1 MPKMSPIKFA
11 ALVAA
16 AAISA
21 SAMADEAFPTR
32 PVKIVVPYAPGG
44 LPDTVAR
51 VISEQMQL
59 DLKQP
64 VIVDNKPGG
73 GGSSAVTVL
82 RQSPA
87 DGYTILIADGPLLAV
102 SPIIISNLTYDVNRD
117 LDPVSLIGVAPLFL
131 AANASVPFNNM
142 KEFIDYARK
151 NPGRLNYGSS
161 GIGSI
166 HHLTAEAMN
175 HALGLKIGHVPYK
188 GSSASVPA
196 MIGNQVDITFASP
209 PSLMGFVKNGRAKI
223 LATNTLQRSELEPDV
238 PAISEYAK
246 GFNFGFTVVA
256 MARKG
261 TPEAIRVRLSDSIKK
276 AIADPATK
284 EKLVK
289 AGVEA
294 IAGGPKELE
303 KEFQAETKRVVQAA
317 KLADLKPN

>member
-32 PVKIVVPYAPGG
+32 PIKIVVPYAPGG

-82 RQSPA
+82 KQSPA
-87 DGYTILIADGPLLAV
+87 DGYTVLIADGPLLAV

-261 TPEAIRVRLSDSIKK
+261 TPENIRVRLSDSIRK

>member
-1 MPKMSPIKFA
+1 
-11 ALVAA
+11 
-16 AAISA
+16 
-21 SAMADEAFPTR
+21 
-32 PVKIVVPYAPGG
+32 
-44 LPDTVAR
+44 
-51 VISEQMQL
+51 
-59 DLKQP
+59 
-64 VIVDNKPGG
+64 
-73 GGSSAVTVL
+73 
-82 RQSPA
+82 
-87 DGYTILIADGPLLAV
+87 
-102 SPIIISNLTYDVNRD
+102 
-117 LDPVSLIGVAPLFL
+117 
-131 AANASVPFNNM
+131 
-142 KEFIDYARK
+142 
-151 NPGRLNYGSS
+151 
-161 GIGSI
+161 
-166 HHLTAEAMN
+166 MN

-196 MIGNQVDITFASP
+196 MIGNQVDVTFASP

-261 TPEAIRVRLSDSIKK
+261 TPENIRVRLSDSIRK

>member
-16 AAISA
+16 ATISA

-32 PVKIVVPYAPGG
+32 PIKIVVPYAPGG

-82 RQSPA
+82 KQSPA
-87 DGYTILIADGPLLAV
+87 DGYTVLIADGPLLAV

>member
-196 MIGNQVDITFASP
+196 MIGNQVDVTFASP

-261 TPEAIRVRLSDSIKK
+261 TPENIRVRLSDSIRK

>member
-1 MPKMSPIKFA
+1 MKQSCSVKLAIAIAMALGSIHVMAEDAFPSRPIK
-11 ALVAA
+11 
-16 AAISA
+16 I
-21 SAMADEAFPTR
+21 
-32 PVKIVVPYAPGG
+32 IVPYAPGG

-59 DLKQP
+59 DLKQS

-82 RQSPA
+82 KQAPA
-87 DGYTILIADGPLLAV
+87 DGYALLITDGPLLAV
-102 SPIIISNLTYDVNRD
+102 SPIIIANISYDVAKD

-131 AANASVPFNNM
+131 AANSSVPFNNM
-142 KEFIDYARK
+142 REFIDYAKK
-151 NPGRLNYGSS
+151 NPGKLNYGSS

-175 HALGLKIGHVPYK
+175 HALGIQVGHVPYK

-196 MIGNQVDITFASP
+196 MIGNQVDVTFASP

-223 LATNTLQRSELEPDV
+223 LATNTLERSQLEPNV

-246 GFNFGFTVVA
+246 GFDFGFTVVA

-261 TPEAIRVRLSDSIKK
+261 TPESIRLRLSDSIKK

-284 EKLVK
+284 EKLIK
-289 AGVEA
+289 AGVES
-294 IAGGPKELE
+294 IAGGPKELDE
-303 KEFQAETKRVVQAA
+303 AFKAETRRVVQAA